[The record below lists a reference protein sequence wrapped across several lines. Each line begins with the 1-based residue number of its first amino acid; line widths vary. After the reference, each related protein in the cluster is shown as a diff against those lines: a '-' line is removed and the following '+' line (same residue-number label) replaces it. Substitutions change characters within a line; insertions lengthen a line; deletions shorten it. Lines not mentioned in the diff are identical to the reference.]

1 MCARTLVPFVIR
13 RVVHK
18 NFSLVQSHPR
28 FSFLKLNFTLSVMSL
43 QNDLA
48 NGYGLSRI
56 IFVHSM
62 SKLINQRNHILKPLL
77 KMYINIYAYIS
88 TLTVRCKHSFLISI
102 RPKNLFKIF
111 CLSHKN
117 HKMNAK
123 NCIFPIK
130 SGL

>member
-1 MCARTLVPFVIR
+1 MQIHNR
-13 RVVHK
+13 
-18 NFSLVQSHPR
+18 
-28 FSFLKLNFTLSVMSL
+28 
-43 QNDLA
+43 
-48 NGYGLSRI
+48 
-56 IFVHSM
+56 
-62 SKLINQRNHILKPLL
+62 PLL

-123 NCIFPIK
+123 KLYISHQVGVMTSFGPITLSTGNIQNPVSFPIIRK
-130 SGL
+130 LAVLVSHRLLFRTDEIYLSIPLSPISVYPSLMRTESIFF

>member
-1 MCARTLVPFVIR
+1 
-13 RVVHK
+13 
-18 NFSLVQSHPR
+18 
-28 FSFLKLNFTLSVMSL
+28 MS
-43 QNDLA
+43 
-48 NGYGLSRI
+48 
-56 IFVHSM
+56 
-62 SKLINQRNHILKPLL
+62 PLL

-88 TLTVRCKHSFLISI
+88 TLTVRRKHSFLISI

-123 NCIFPIK
+123 NGIFPIK

>member
-1 MCARTLVPFVIR
+1 MSRLFILIYFPSSA
-13 RVVHK
+13 
-18 NFSLVQSHPR
+18 SLWD
-28 FSFLKLNFTLSVMSL
+28 LSL
-43 QNDLA
+43 
-48 NGYGLSRI
+48 I
-56 IFVHSM
+56 I
-62 SKLINQRNHILKPLL
+62 PLL